1 VVENVRRL
9 NFRESQ
15 KCEIHLLTFA
25 FRSSRKSNVT
35 SSSPHT
41 PERADSASKVCA
53 CYSSPLVTGFLCVTR
68 PVWNFHIPLSLHG
81 VRF

>member
-41 PERADSASKVCA
+41 PERADSGSIAAISAVD
-53 CYSSPLVTGFLCVTR
+53 PLAR
-68 PVWNFHIPLSLHG
+68 
-81 VRF
+81 R